1 MLSKNNS
8 KATNSEKIDIYEQIE
23 YSVLSLIRQLEF
35 INNQFRDLYTKY
47 GVNKPITKSFDSD
60 FGGERERLINSDGYK
75 YARELTEL
83 IRNNFRKI
91 KDSALGLSELLE
103 DNKKEFYQN
112 KIKSID
118 IEKIQKKKYIS
129 VKEFTEIYGKSSD
142 WQKDRRGRLRNKL
155 PFIQEKLGSNI
166 LYKVEDI
173 EIWFENNSINLKR

>member
-8 KATNSEKIDIYEQIE
+8 KGTNSEELDIYERIE
-23 YSVLSLIRQLEF
+23 YSVSKLTRQLEF
-35 INNQFRDLYTKY
+35 IYNQFSDLCTKY
-47 GVNKPITKSFDSD
+47 GINKEMKKSNDFELDFQRNMLVNT
-60 FGGERERLINSDGYK
+60 DGYK
-75 YARELTEL
+75 YAGELTEL

-91 KDSALGLSELLE
+91 KESALGLSELLE
-103 DNKKEFYQN
+103 DNKREFYQN
-112 KIKSID
+112 QIKSID

>member
-91 KDSALGLSELLE
+91 KESALGLSELLE

-112 KIKSID
+112 QIKSID
-118 IEKIQKKKYIS
+118 IEKIQKKKYITT
-129 VKEFTEIYGKSSD
+129 KEFVEIFGFSED
-142 WQKDRRGRLRNKL
+142 WQKNRRARIRDRL
-155 PFIQEKLGSNI
+155 PFIQTIDGGKITYN
-166 LYKVEDI
+166 VEEI
-173 EIWFENNSINLKR
+173 EIWFENNNISR